1 MKYVYFFGANKTEGK
16 KELKE
21 LLGGKG
27 ANLAEMANLDIP
39 IPPGFTIST
48 VACKHYNEENN
59 TLTKEMHSEIKQHIS
74 TLETLTKKTFGDASN
89 PLLLSVRSGA
99 AVSMPGMMDTI
110 LNLGLNDDVVEGLA
124 KQSQNEQF
132 AWDSY
137 RRFIQMFGNVV
148 MGISS
153 NQFETI
159 LEHIKEKTKITY
171 DTELTVDALKEL
183 VKEYKKLIRSETKKT
198 FPQDVNEQLTQSIKA
213 VFNSW
218 NNPRAIKYREI
229 NDIKGLE
236 GTAVNV
242 QTMVF
247 GNMGKDSATG
257 VCFTRNPAT
266 GENSFY
272 GEYLINAQGE
282 DVVAGIRTP
291 LPIQTLK
298 EKMPDLYDQ
307 LLSTCKKLEK
317 HYKDMQDLEFTI
329 QNKHLYMLQ
338 TRTGKR
344 TAQAAINIAVDMVN
358 EGLITKKEAL
368 LRINPK
374 QLSQILHKQLDPD
387 VVYHHQYLTN
397 GLPASPG
404 AAVGKIVFNNEAAI
418 EQSTHDEPVI
428 LVRNETSPEDII
440 GMEVASGILTAKG
453 GMTSHAAVVARSMGK
468 CCVSGC
474 KEISINEENQIL
486 SMGSKTFTAGD
497 FITLDGATGNV
508 YEGKIETVSPKL
520 TGNFSTILEWADSI
534 RKLAVRTNADT
545 PRDAKKA
552 IEFGAEGIGL
562 CRTEHMFFEGTR
574 IKAVRRMILAH
585 DKEKRKQALA
595 ILKPYQK
602 KDFIELFK
610 IMNGKPITIRLLDPP
625 LHEFLPKEKEE
636 INAFAEEMNISVEQL
651 QKEIAQLQEVN
662 PMLGHRGCRI
672 GISHPEIPEMQTQAL
687 FEAAKE
693 VAAEGIT
700 VQPEIMIPLVGHVEE
715 FAHQKRIINRVA
727 KQVLNGSKNIHYR
740 IGTMIEVP
748 RAALRADTIACEAE
762 FFSFGTNDLT
772 QMTSGFSR
780 DDVGKFIPE
789 YISQGLFKFDPFQIL
804 DQTGVG
810 QLIKIAVEK
819 GKNTRSDIKL
829 GICGEQGGEPSSI
842 AFCHHIGLDYVSC
855 SPYQIPVARLAAAQA
870 ALRSKEPIKKEK
882 IIC

>member
-1 MKYVYFFGANKTEGK
+1 MKYIYFFGDNKTEGK
-16 KELKE
+16 KELKD

-27 ANLAEMANLDIP
+27 ANLAEMSNINIP

-48 VACKHYNEENN
+48 IACKHYNQENN
-59 TLTKEMHSEIKQHIS
+59 KLTEDMISEIQQNITKLEES
-74 TLETLTKKTFGDASN
+74 TQKTFGDNNN

-110 LNLGLNDDVVEGLA
+110 LNLGLNDNVVKGLA
-124 KQSQNEQF
+124 NQSNNEQF

-148 MGISS
+148 MGISHDK
-153 NQFETI
+153 FETI
-159 LEHIKEKTKITY
+159 LEQIKEKKQVTY
-171 DTELTVDALKEL
+171 DMDLTVDALKNL
-183 VKEYKKLIRSETKKT
+183 VEQYKQLIKNETNQS
-198 FPQDVNEQLTQSIKA
+198 FPQDVHKQLIQSIQA

-218 NNPRAIKYREI
+218 NNQRAIKYREI
-229 NDIKGLE
+229 KDIKGLE

-291 LPIQTLK
+291 LQIKTLQK
-298 EKMPDLYDQ
+298 NMPDLYDQ
-307 LLSTCKKLEK
+307 LLTTCKKLEK

-329 QNKHLYMLQ
+329 QNKELYMLQ

-358 EGLITKKEAL
+358 EGLINKKEAL
-368 LRINPK
+368 LSINPK
-374 QLSQILHKQLDPD
+374 QLSQLLHKQLDKNTQ
-387 VVYHHQYLTN
+387 HNNQYLTN

-404 AAVGKIVFNNEAAI
+404 AAVGKIVFSNESAI
-418 EQSTHDEPVI
+418 EQSKDDESVI
-428 LVRNETSPEDII
+428 LIRNETSPEDII

-474 KEISINEENQIL
+474 KDIKINEDKQIITV
-486 SMGSKTFTAGD
+486 GSKTFLQGD

-508 YEGKIETVSPKL
+508 YDGKIPTVSPKL
-520 TGNFSTILEWADSI
+520 NEKFSTILEWADNS
-534 RKLAVRTNADT
+534 RKLQVRTNADT
-545 PRDAKKA
+545 PRDAEKA
-552 IEFGAEGIGL
+552 MEFGAEGIGL
-562 CRTEHMFFEGTR
+562 CRTEHMFFEGNR

-585 DKEKRKQALA
+585 DTEKRKEALA
-595 ILKPYQK
+595 TLKPYQK
-602 KDFIELFK
+602 EDFINLFK

-625 LHEFLPKEKEE
+625 LHEFLPKEEEE
-636 INAFAEEMNISVEQL
+636 IKAFAKEMNISYEQL

-672 GISHPEIPEMQTQAL
+672 GISHPEIPEMQAQAL

-693 VAAEGIT
+693 VAAMGIK

-715 FAHQKRIINRVA
+715 FIHQKKIITAVA
-727 KQVLNGSKNIHYR
+727 KQVLNGSKNINYK

-748 RAALRADTIACEAE
+748 RAALRADTIAAEAE

-789 YISQGLFKFDPFQIL
+789 YISQGLFKFDPFQTL

-810 QLIKIAVEK
+810 ELIKISVKK
-819 GKNTRSDIKL
+819 GKVSRPDLKL
-829 GICGEQGGEPSSI
+829 GICGEQGGEPKSI
-842 AFCHHIGLDYVSC
+842 EFCHNIGLDYVSC
-855 SPYQIPVARLAAAQA
+855 SPYQIPVARLAAAHA
-870 ALRSKEPIKKEK
+870 ALQK
-882 IIC
+882 

>member
-1 MKYVYFFGANKTEGK
+1 MKYVYYFGNGKTKGK
-16 KELKE
+16 KELKD

-27 ANLAEMANLDIP
+27 ANLAEMSNISIP
-39 IPPGFTIST
+39 IPSGFTIT
-48 VACKHYNEENN
+48 TLACKQYNEANK
-59 TLTKEMHSEIKQHIS
+59 TLNDEIKKEIKETIKNLEES
-74 TLETLTKKTFGDASN
+74 TSKKFGDVKN

-110 LNLGLNDDVVEGLA
+110 LNLGLNDDIVEGLS
-124 KQSQNEQF
+124 KQSNNQQF

-137 RRFIQMFGNVV
+137 RRFIQMYGNVV
-148 MGISS
+148 MGISHKH
-153 NQFETI
+153 F
-159 LEHIKEKTKITY
+159 EHILGRAKKQSDVVN
-171 DTELTVDALKEL
+171 DTDLTVESLKQI
-183 VKEYKKLIRSETKKT
+183 VKEYKQLIFSETNHS
-198 FPQDVNEQLTQSIKA
+198 FPEDVNEQLIHSITA

-229 NDIKGLE
+229 NDITGLE

-247 GNMGKDSATG
+247 GNMGKDCATG

-266 GENSFY
+266 GENKFY

-291 LPIQTLK
+291 LQITTLK
-298 EKMPDLYDQ
+298 EHMPDLYNQ
-307 LLSTCKKLEK
+307 LFTICKKLEL
-317 HYKDMQDLEFTI
+317 HYRDMQDLEFTI
-329 QNKHLYMLQ
+329 QNKKLFMLQ

-344 TAQAAINIAVDMVN
+344 TAQAAINIAVDMVH
-358 EGLITKKEAL
+358 EDLITKEEAL

-374 QLSQILHKQLDPD
+374 QLSQLLHEQLDNT
-387 VVYHHQYLTN
+387 VSYKSQYLTN

-404 AAVGKIVFNNEAAI
+404 AAVGKIVFNNQAAI
-418 EQSTHDEPVI
+418 EQAKNNESVI

-474 KEISINEENQIL
+474 KEIKINEEKQTIIMNN
-486 SMGSKTFTAGD
+486 KTFSHGD
-497 FITLDGATGNV
+497 YITIDGVTGNV
-508 YEGKIETVSPKL
+508 YDGKIPTVTPKL
-520 TGNFSTILEWADSI
+520 NGNFSTILEWTDNI
-534 RKLAVRTNADT
+534 KKLSVRTNADT
-545 PRDAKKA
+545 PTEAKKA

-562 CRTEHMFFEGTR
+562 CRTEHMFFEGDR
-574 IKAVRRMILAH
+574 IKAVRKMILAH

-595 ILKPYQK
+595 VLKPYQK
-602 KDFIELFK
+602 EDFIELFK

-625 LHEFLPKEKEE
+625 LHEFLPKEEAEIRTVAKEMG
-636 INAFAEEMNISVEQL
+636 ITFEQL
-651 QKEIAQLQEVN
+651 QKEISQLQEVN

-672 GISHPEIPEMQTQAL
+672 GISHPEIPEMQAQAL

-693 VAAEGIT
+693 VASMGIK
-700 VQPEIMIPLVGHVEE
+700 VQPEIMVPLVGHVEE
-715 FAHQKRIINRVA
+715 FSHQKKIITSVA
-727 KQVLNGSKNIHYR
+727 KQVLNGNKNISYK

-748 RAALRADTIACEAE
+748 RAALRADTIAPEAE

-789 YISQGLFKFDPFQIL
+789 YISQGLFKFDPFQTL

-810 QLIKIAVEK
+810 ELIKISVQK
-819 GKNTRSDIKL
+819 GKSARKDLKL
-829 GICGEQGGEPSSI
+829 GICGEQGGEPRSI
-842 AFCHHIGLDYVSC
+842 EFCHRIGLDYVSC
-855 SPYQIPVARLAAAQA
+855 SPYQIPVARLAAAHA
-870 ALRSKEPIKKEK
+870 ALKMKN
-882 IIC
+882 

>member
-1 MKYVYFFGANKTEGK
+1 MKYIYFFGDNKTEGK
-16 KELKE
+16 KELKD

-27 ANLAEMANLDIP
+27 ANLAEMSNINIP

-48 VACKHYNEENN
+48 IACKHYNQENN
-59 TLTKEMHSEIKQHIS
+59 KLTDNMISEIQQNITKLEES
-74 TLETLTKKTFGDASN
+74 TQKTFGDSNN

-110 LNLGLNDDVVEGLA
+110 LNLGLNDNVVKGLA
-124 KQSQNEQF
+124 NQSNNEQF

-148 MGISS
+148 MGISHDK
-153 NQFETI
+153 FETI
-159 LEHIKEKTKITY
+159 LEQIKEKKQVTY
-171 DTELTVDALKEL
+171 DMDLTVDALKNL
-183 VKEYKKLIRSETKKT
+183 VEQYKQLIKNETNQS
-198 FPQDVNEQLTQSIKA
+198 FPQDVHNQLIQSIQA

-218 NNPRAIKYREI
+218 NNQRAIKYREI

-291 LPIQTLK
+291 LQIKTLQK
-298 EKMPDLYDQ
+298 NMPDLYDQ
-307 LLSTCKKLEK
+307 LLTTCKKLEK

-329 QNKHLYMLQ
+329 QNKELYMLQ

-344 TAQAAINIAVDMVN
+344 TAQAAINIAVDMVK
-358 EGLITKKEAL
+358 EGLINKKEAL
-368 LRINPK
+368 LSINPK
-374 QLSQILHKQLDPD
+374 QLSQLLHKQLDKNTQ
-387 VVYHHQYLTN
+387 HNNQYLTN

-404 AAVGKIVFNNEAAI
+404 AAVGKIVFSNESAI
-418 EQSTHDEPVI
+418 EQSKDDESVI
-428 LVRNETSPEDII
+428 LIRNETSPEDII

-474 KEISINEENQIL
+474 KDIKINEEKQSITI
-486 SMGSKTFTAGD
+486 GSKTFSQGD

-508 YEGKIETVSPKL
+508 YDGKIPTVSPKL
-520 TGNFSTILEWADSI
+520 NEKFSTILEWADNS
-534 RKLAVRTNADT
+534 RKLQVRTNADT
-545 PRDAKKA
+545 PRDAEKA
-552 IEFGAEGIGL
+552 MEFGAEGIGL
-562 CRTEHMFFEGTR
+562 CRTEHMFFEGNR

-585 DKEKRKQALA
+585 DTEKRKEALA
-595 ILKPYQK
+595 TLKPYQK
-602 KDFIELFK
+602 EDFINLFK

-625 LHEFLPKEKEE
+625 LHEFLPKEEEE
-636 INAFAEEMNISVEQL
+636 IKAFAKEMNISYEQL

-672 GISHPEIPEMQTQAL
+672 GISHPEIPEMQAQAL

-693 VAAEGIT
+693 VAAMGIK

-715 FAHQKRIINRVA
+715 FIHQKKIITAVA
-727 KQVLNGSKNIHYR
+727 KQVLNGSKNINYK

-748 RAALRADTIACEAE
+748 RAALRADTIAAEAE

-789 YISQGLFKFDPFQIL
+789 YISQGLFKFDPFQTL

-810 QLIKIAVEK
+810 ELIKISVKK
-819 GKNTRSDIKL
+819 GKVSRPDLKL
-829 GICGEQGGEPSSI
+829 GICGEQGGEPKSI
-842 AFCHHIGLDYVSC
+842 EFCHNIGLDYVSC
-855 SPYQIPVARLAAAQA
+855 SPYQIPVARLAAAHA
-870 ALRSKEPIKKEK
+870 ALQK
-882 IIC
+882 

>member
-1 MKYVYFFGANKTEGK
+1 MKYVYYFGNGKTEGK
-16 KELKE
+16 KELKD

-27 ANLAEMANLDIP
+27 ANLAEMANISIP
-39 IPPGFTIST
+39 IPPGFTIT
-48 VACKHYNEENN
+48 TTACKQYNEANN
-59 TLTKEMHSEIKQHIS
+59 TLTNEIKNEIKENIKKLEES
-74 TLETLTKKTFGDASN
+74 TSKTFGDVKN

-110 LNLGLNDDVVEGLA
+110 LNLGLNDEIIEGLS
-124 KQSQNEQF
+124 KQSNNQQF

-137 RRFIQMFGNVV
+137 RRFIQMYGNVV
-148 MGISS
+148 MGISHKH
-153 NQFETI
+153 FECI
-159 LEHIKEKTKITY
+159 IDQVKKQANIIN
-171 DTELTVDALKEL
+171 DTNLTVESLKQI
-183 VKEYKKLIRSETKKT
+183 VKEYKHLILSETNT
-198 FPQDVNEQLTQSIKA
+198 SFPEDVYEQLIQSITA

-218 NNPRAIKYREI
+218 DNPRAIKYREI
-229 NDIKGLE
+229 NDITGLE

-247 GNMGKDSATG
+247 GNMGKDCATG

-266 GENSFY
+266 GENKFY

-291 LPIQTLK
+291 LQITTLQ
-298 EKMPDLYDQ
+298 EQMPDMYNQ
-307 LLSTCKKLEK
+307 LVTICKKLEL
-317 HYKDMQDLEFTI
+317 HYCDMQDLEFTI
-329 QNKHLYMLQ
+329 QNKKLFMLQ

-344 TAQAAINIAVDMVN
+344 TAQAAINIAVDMVH
-358 EGLITKKEAL
+358 EGLITKEEAL

-374 QLSQILHKQLDPD
+374 QLSQLLHEQLDNT
-387 VVYHHQYLTN
+387 VSYKSQYLTN

-404 AAVGKIVFNNEAAI
+404 ATFGKIVFNNQAAI
-418 EQSTHDEPVI
+418 EQAKNDESVI

-474 KEISINEENQIL
+474 KGIKINEEKRTIIMNN
-486 SMGSKTFTAGD
+486 KTFSHGD
-497 FITLDGATGNV
+497 YITIDGSTGNV
-508 YEGKIETVSPKL
+508 YDGKIPTVTPKL
-520 TGNFSTILEWADSI
+520 NGNFSTILEWTNNI
-534 RKLAVRTNADT
+534 KKLSVRTNADT
-545 PRDAKKA
+545 PTEAKKA

-562 CRTEHMFFEGTR
+562 CRTEHMFFEGDR
-574 IKAVRRMILAH
+574 IKAVRKMILAH

-602 KDFIELFK
+602 EDFIELFK

-625 LHEFLPKEKEE
+625 LHEFLPKEEAEIRTVAKEMG
-636 INAFAEEMNISVEQL
+636 ITFEQL
-651 QKEIAQLQEVN
+651 QKEISQLQEVN

-672 GISHPEIPEMQTQAL
+672 GISHPEIPEMQAQAL

-693 VAAEGIT
+693 VSSMGIK
-700 VQPEIMIPLVGHVEE
+700 VQPEIMVPLVSHVEE
-715 FAHQKRIINRVA
+715 FSHQKKIITSVA
-727 KQVLNGSKNIHYR
+727 KQVLNGNKNISYK

-748 RAALRADTIACEAE
+748 RAALRADTIAPEAE

-789 YISQGLFKFDPFQIL
+789 YISQGLFKFDPFQTL

-810 QLIKIAVEK
+810 ELIKISVQK
-819 GKNTRSDIKL
+819 GKSARKDLKL
-829 GICGEQGGEPSSI
+829 GICGEQGGEPRSI
-842 AFCHHIGLDYVSC
+842 EFCHRIGIDYVSC
-855 SPYQIPVARLAAAQA
+855 SPYQIPVARLAAAHA
-870 ALRSKEPIKKEK
+870 ALRMKN
-882 IIC
+882 

>member
-1 MKYVYFFGANKTEGK
+1 MKYVYFFGGNKTEGN

-27 ANLAEMANLDIP
+27 ANLAEMANIHIP
-39 IPPGFTIST
+39 IPPGFTITT
-48 VACKHYNEENN
+48 VACKQYNEQQKR
-59 TLTKEMHSEIKQHIS
+59 LTDEMLSEIKENIEK
-74 TLETLTKKTFGDASN
+74 LEETTKKTFGDPNN
-89 PLLLSVRSGA
+89 PLLISVRSGA

-110 LNLGLNDDVVEGLA
+110 LNLGLNDDVVIGLS
-124 KQSQNEQF
+124 KQSNNDQF

-137 RRFIQMFGNVV
+137 RRFIQMFGDVV
-148 MGISS
+148 MGIPHHH
-153 NQFETI
+153 FETI
-159 LEHIKEKTKITY
+159 LEKIKEKTNVTFDNDLSI
-171 DTELTVDALKEL
+171 DALKEI
-183 VKEYKKLIRSETKKT
+183 VKEYKTLIQKETNT
-198 FPQDVNEQLTQSIKA
+198 SFPQDVYEQLTQSIQA

-218 NNPRAIKYREI
+218 NNQRAIKYREI
-229 NDIKGLE
+229 NDIKGLD

-247 GNMGKDSATG
+247 GNMGQDSATG
-257 VCFTRNPAT
+257 VCFTRNPST
-266 GENSFY
+266 GENTFY

-291 LPIQTLK
+291 LQIDTLQ
-298 EKMPDLYDQ
+298 EHMPDLYDQ
-307 LLSTCKKLEK
+307 LLSTCKTLET
-317 HYKDMQDLEFTI
+317 HYRDMQDLEFTI
-329 QNKHLYMLQ
+329 QNKTLYMLQ

-358 EGLITKKEAL
+358 EGMITKEEAL
-368 LRINPK
+368 LRIDPK
-374 QLSQILHKQLDPD
+374 QLSQVLHKQLDKNIT
-387 VVYHHQYLTN
+387 YKHQYLTN

-404 AAVGKIVFNNEAAI
+404 AAVGKIVFNNHSAI
-418 EQSTHDEPVI
+418 EHAKHDESVI

-474 KEISINEENQIL
+474 KDIKINEGGKTIM
-486 SMGSKTFTAGD
+486 MGSKTFSEGD
-497 FITLDGATGNV
+497 YITLDGSTGNV
-508 YEGKIETVSPKL
+508 YDGQIPTVDPEL
-520 TGNFSTILEWADSI
+520 NGNFSTILSWADTL
-534 RKLAVRTNADT
+534 RKLHVRTNADT

-552 IEFGAEGIGL
+552 LEFGAEGIGL
-562 CRTEHMFFEGTR
+562 CRTEHMFFEGDR

-585 DKEKRKQALA
+585 DKEKRKEALDS
-595 ILKPYQK
+595 LKPYQK
-602 KDFIELFK
+602 DDFIELFK

-625 LHEFLPKEKEE
+625 LHEFLPKDKKEIKE
-636 INAFAEEMNISVEQL
+636 FADEMNISFDQL

-672 GISHPEIPEMQTQAL
+672 GISYPEIPEMQAEAL

-693 VAAEGIT
+693 VAAMGIT

-715 FAHQKRIINRVA
+715 FIHQKKIITSVA
-727 KQVLNGSKNIHYR
+727 KKVLNGSKNINYK

-748 RAALRADTIACEAE
+748 RAALRADTIAAEAE

-789 YISQGLFKFDPFQIL
+789 YISQGLFKFDPFQTL

-810 QLIKIAVEK
+810 ELIKIAVDK
-819 GKNTRSDIKL
+819 GRISRSDIKL
-829 GICGEQGGEPSSI
+829 GICGEQGGEPNSI
-842 AFCHHIGLDYVSC
+842 NFCHNIGLDYVSC
-855 SPYQIPVARLAAAQA
+855 SPYQIPVARLAAAHS
-870 ALRSKEPIKKEK
+870 ALQDQQKN
-882 IIC
+882 

>member
-1 MKYVYFFGANKTEGK
+1 MKYVYFFGDNKTEGK
-16 KELKE
+16 KELKD

-27 ANLAEMANLDIP
+27 ANLAEMANINIP

-48 VACKHYNEENN
+48 IACKHYNEANN
-59 TLTKEMHSEIKQHIS
+59 SLTTAMLDEIKENIKKLEES
-74 TLETLTKKTFGDASN
+74 TQKNFGDPKN

-110 LNLGLNDDVVEGLA
+110 LNLGLNDSVVKGLA
-124 KQSQNEQF
+124 KQSDNEQF

-137 RRFIQMFGNVV
+137 RRFIQMYGNVV
-148 MGISS
+148 MSISHEH
-153 NQFETI
+153 FERI
-159 LEHIKEKTKITY
+159 LEHKKEETNVSY
-171 DTELTVDALKEL
+171 DMDLTVESLKGIVE
-183 VKEYKKLIRSETKKT
+183 EYKKLIKKETNQS
-198 FPQDVNEQLTQSIKA
+198 FPQDVDEQIIQSIQA

-266 GENSFY
+266 GENKFY

-291 LPIQTLK
+291 LQINTLQ
-298 EKMPDLYDQ
+298 EQMPDLYEQ
-307 LLSTCKKLEK
+307 LLTTCKKLEK
-317 HYKDMQDLEFTI
+317 HYRDMQDLEFTI
-329 QNKHLYMLQ
+329 QDKQLYMLQ

-358 EGLITKKEAL
+358 EGLITKEEAI
-368 LRINPK
+368 LRISPK
-374 QLSQILHKQLDPD
+374 QLSQLLHKQVDNSIS
-387 VVYHHQYLTN
+387 HHDKYLTN

-404 AAVGKIVFNNEAAI
+404 AAVGKIVFENQAAI
-418 EQSTHDEPVI
+418 EQSKNGDNVI

-440 GMEVASGILTAKG
+440 GMEVATGILTAKG

-474 KEISINEENQIL
+474 KDIKINEEKQTIM
-486 SMGSKTFTAGD
+486 MGSKTFTQGD

-508 YEGKIETVSPKL
+508 YQGEIQTVSPKL
-520 TGNFSTILEWADSI
+520 NGNFSTVLSWADSI
-534 RKLAVRTNADT
+534 RKLSVRTNADT

-552 IEFGAEGIGL
+552 LEFGAEGIGL
-562 CRTEHMFFEGTR
+562 CRTEHMFFEGNR

-585 DKEKRKQALA
+585 DKEKRKEALA
-595 ILKPYQK
+595 KIKPYQK
-602 KDFIELFK
+602 EDFIELFK

-625 LHEFLPKEKEE
+625 LHEFLPKEEKE
-636 INAFAEEMNISVEQL
+636 IKAFAEEMNISYEQL

-672 GISHPEIPEMQTQAL
+672 GISHPEIPEMQAQAL

-693 VAAEGIT
+693 VANMGIK

-715 FAHQKRIINRVA
+715 FSHQKKIITTVA
-727 KQVLNGSKNIHYR
+727 NQVLNGSKNINYK

-748 RAALRADTIACEAE
+748 RAALRADTIAAEAE

-789 YISQGLFKFDPFQIL
+789 YISQGLFKFDPFETL

-810 QLIKIAVEK
+810 ELIRISLEK
-819 GKNTRSDIKL
+819 GKTARSDLKV
-829 GICGEQGGEPSSI
+829 GICGEQGGEPKSI
-842 AFCHHIGLDYVSC
+842 EFCHNIGLDYVSC
-855 SPYQIPVARLAAAQA
+855 SPYQLPVARLASAHA
-870 ALRSKEPIKKEK
+870 ALLEK
-882 IIC
+882 QKMEI

>member
-1 MKYVYFFGANKTEGK
+1 MKYIYFFGSDQTEGK
-16 KELKE
+16 KELKD

-27 ANLAEMANLDIP
+27 ANLAEMANLDVP

-48 VACKHYNEENN
+48 VACKHYNEENKI
-59 TLTKEMHSEIKQHIS
+59 LTKEMQSEIKKHIG
-74 TLETLTKKTFGDASN
+74 TLEKLTDKTFGDQRN

-124 KQSQNEQF
+124 KKSQNEQF

-137 RRFIQMFGNVV
+137 RRFIQMYGNVV

-153 NQFETI
+153 NRFETI
-159 LEHIKEKTKITY
+159 LEQIKEKKQIKY
-171 DTELTVDALKEL
+171 DMDLTVDALKEL
-183 VKEYKKLIRSETKKT
+183 VEEYKNLINSETKKD
-198 FPQDVNEQLTQSIKA
+198 FPQNVNEQLIQSIKA

-247 GNMGKDSATG
+247 GNMGRDSATG

-266 GENSFY
+266 GENRFY

-291 LPIQTLK
+291 LQIQTLK
-298 EKMPDLYDQ
+298 EKMPGLYDQ

-317 HYKDMQDLEFTI
+317 HYRDMQDLEFTI
-329 QNKHLYMLQ
+329 QNKKLYMLQ

-358 EGLITKKEAL
+358 EGLISKKEAL

-374 QLSQILHKQLDPD
+374 QLTQLLHKQLDST
-387 VVYHHQYLTN
+387 VAHHHQYLTN

-404 AAVGKIVFNNEAAI
+404 AAVGKIVFNNESAI
-418 EQSTHDEPVI
+418 EESTHDEPII

-474 KEISINEENQIL
+474 KQININEENQTI
-486 SMGSKTFTAGD
+486 SIGSKTFAAGD
-497 FITLDGATGNV
+497 YITLDGATGNV
-508 YEGKIETVSPKL
+508 YVGKIETVSPKL
-520 TGNFSTILEWADSI
+520 NGNFSMILEWADSI
-534 RKLAVRTNADT
+534 RKLSVRTNADT

-562 CRTEHMFFEGTR
+562 CRTEHMFFEGER

-585 DKEKRKQALA
+585 DKEKRKKALA
-595 ILKPYQK
+595 TLKPYQK
-602 KDFIELFK
+602 KDFIELFR

-625 LHEFLPKEKEE
+625 LHEFLPKEIEE
-636 INAFAEEMNISVEQL
+636 IKSFAKEMNIPVEQL
-651 QKEIAQLQEVN
+651 QKEISQLQEVN

-672 GISHPEIPEMQTQAL
+672 GISHPEIPEMQAQAL

-693 VAAEGIT
+693 VAAEGIS
-700 VQPEIMIPLVGHVEE
+700 VQPEIMVPLVGHVEE
-715 FAHQKRIINRVA
+715 FAHQKNIIDQVA
-727 KQVLNGSKNIHYR
+727 KQVLNESKNIHYQ

-819 GKNTRSDIKL
+819 GKTVRSDIKL
-829 GICGEQGGEPSSI
+829 GICGEQGGEPRSI
-842 AFCHHIGLDYVSC
+842 SFCHQIGLDYVSC
-855 SPYQIPVARLAAAQA
+855 SPYQIPIARLAAAQA
-870 ALRSKEPIKKEK
+870 ALQSNESMDEEK
-882 IIC
+882 NNC

>member
-1 MKYVYFFGANKTEGK
+1 MKYIYFFGDNKTEGK
-16 KELKE
+16 KELKD

-27 ANLAEMANLDIP
+27 ANLAEMSNINIP

-48 VACKHYNEENN
+48 IACKHYNQENN
-59 TLTKEMHSEIKQHIS
+59 KLTEDMISEIQQNITKLEES
-74 TLETLTKKTFGDASN
+74 TQKTFGDSNN

-110 LNLGLNDDVVEGLA
+110 LNLGLNDNVVKGLA
-124 KQSQNEQF
+124 NQSNNEQF

-148 MGISS
+148 MGISHDK
-153 NQFETI
+153 FETI
-159 LEHIKEKTKITY
+159 LEQIKEKKQVTY
-171 DTELTVDALKEL
+171 DMDLTVDALKNL
-183 VKEYKKLIRSETKKT
+183 VEQYKQLIKNETNQS
-198 FPQDVNEQLTQSIKA
+198 FPQDVHNQLIQSIQA

-218 NNPRAIKYREI
+218 NNQRAIKYREI

-291 LPIQTLK
+291 LQIKTLQK
-298 EKMPDLYDQ
+298 NMPDLYDQ
-307 LLSTCKKLEK
+307 LLTTCKKLEK

-329 QNKHLYMLQ
+329 QNKELYMLQ

-344 TAQAAINIAVDMVN
+344 TAQAAINIAVDMVK
-358 EGLITKKEAL
+358 EGLINKKEAL
-368 LRINPK
+368 LSINPK
-374 QLSQILHKQLDPD
+374 QLSQLLHKQLDKNTQ
-387 VVYHHQYLTN
+387 HNNQYLTN

-404 AAVGKIVFNNEAAI
+404 AAVGKIVFSNESAI
-418 EQSTHDEPVI
+418 EQSKDDESVI
-428 LVRNETSPEDII
+428 LIRNETSPEDII

-474 KEISINEENQIL
+474 KDIKINEEKQSITI
-486 SMGSKTFTAGD
+486 GSKTFSQGD

-508 YEGKIETVSPKL
+508 YDGKIPTVSPKL
-520 TGNFSTILEWADSI
+520 NEKFSTILEWADNS
-534 RKLAVRTNADT
+534 RKLQVRTNADT
-545 PRDAKKA
+545 PRDAEKA
-552 IEFGAEGIGL
+552 MEFGAEGIGL
-562 CRTEHMFFEGTR
+562 CRTEHMFFEGNR

-585 DKEKRKQALA
+585 DTEKRKEALA
-595 ILKPYQK
+595 TLKPYQK
-602 KDFIELFK
+602 EDFINLFK

-625 LHEFLPKEKEE
+625 LHEFLPKEEEE
-636 INAFAEEMNISVEQL
+636 IKAFAKEMNISYEQL

-672 GISHPEIPEMQTQAL
+672 GISHPEIPEMQAQAL

-693 VAAEGIT
+693 VAAMGIK

-715 FAHQKRIINRVA
+715 FIHQKKIITAVA
-727 KQVLNGSKNIHYR
+727 KQVLNGSKNINYK

-748 RAALRADTIACEAE
+748 RAALRADTIAAEAE

-789 YISQGLFKFDPFQIL
+789 YISQGLFKFDPFQTL

-810 QLIKIAVEK
+810 ELIKISVKK
-819 GKNTRSDIKL
+819 GKVSRPDLKL
-829 GICGEQGGEPSSI
+829 GICGEQGGEPKSI
-842 AFCHHIGLDYVSC
+842 EFCHNIGLDYVSC
-855 SPYQIPVARLAAAQA
+855 SPYQIPVARLAAAHA
-870 ALRSKEPIKKEK
+870 ALQK
-882 IIC
+882 

>member
-1 MKYVYFFGANKTEGK
+1 MKYIYFFGDNKTEGK
-16 KELKE
+16 KELKH

-27 ANLAEMANLDIP
+27 ANLAEMANINIP

-48 VACKHYNEENN
+48 LACKQYNQQQNSLNN
-59 TLTKEMHSEIKQHIS
+59 PMRAEIKKNIKKLEES
-74 TLETLTKKTFGDASN
+74 TQKTFGDVNN

-110 LNLGLNDDVVEGLA
+110 LNLGLNDTVVAGLA
-124 KQSQNEQF
+124 EKTKNPQF

-137 RRFIQMFGNVV
+137 RRFIQMYGNVV
-148 MGISS
+148 MNIPHHH
-153 NQFETI
+153 FETI
-159 LEHIKEKTKITY
+159 LDHIKEKTQTTSDMDLSVK
-171 DTELTVDALKEL
+171 ALKEI
-183 VKEYKKLIRSETKKT
+183 VEEYKQLIKQETQT
-198 FPQDVNEQLTQSIKA
+198 SFPQNVNEQLISAIQA
-213 VFNSW
+213 VFDSW
-218 NNPRAIKYREI
+218 NNKRAIKYREI
-229 NDIKGLE
+229 NEIKGLE

-266 GENSFY
+266 GENTFY

-291 LPIQTLK
+291 LQINTLK
-298 EKMPDLYDQ
+298 DHMPKLYEQ
-307 LLSTCKKLEK
+307 MISISKKLEL

-329 QNKHLYMLQ
+329 QNKQLFMLQ

-344 TAQAAINIAVDMVN
+344 TAQAAINIAVDMVK

-374 QLSQILHKQLDPD
+374 QLSQLLHKQLDETPS
-387 VVYHHQYLTN
+387 YRNQYITN

-404 AAVGKIVFNNEAAI
+404 AAVGRIVFNNQSAI
-418 EQSTHDEPVI
+418 QLSTEEEPII

-440 GMEVASGILTAKG
+440 GMEVALGILTAKG

-468 CCVSGC
+468 SCVSGC
-474 KEISINEENQIL
+474 KDIKIDEEKQTLTIKNQ
-486 SMGSKTFTAGD
+486 SFKQGD
-497 FITLDGATGNV
+497 FITLDGSTGNI
-508 YEGKIETVSPKL
+508 YQGKLPTVDPKL
-520 TGNFSTILEWADSI
+520 NGNFNTILNWADSI
-534 RKLAVRTNADT
+534 RRLQVRTNADT

-562 CRTEHMFFEGTR
+562 CRTEHMFFEGNR

-585 DKEKRKQALA
+585 DGEKRKKALA
-595 ILKPYQK
+595 TLKPYQK

-625 LHEFLPKEKEE
+625 LHEFLPKEIEE
-636 INAFAEEMNISVEQL
+636 IKAFADEMNISSEQL
-651 QKEIAQLQEVN
+651 QKEITQLQEVN

-672 GISHPEIPEMQTQAL
+672 GISHPEIPEMQAQAL

-693 VAAEGIT
+693 VAAMGIK

-715 FAHQKRIINRVA
+715 FVHQKNIITQVA
-727 KQVLNGSKNIHYR
+727 EKVLNGSKNIKYK

-748 RAALRADTIACEAE
+748 RAALRADTIAREAE

-810 QLIKIAVEK
+810 QLIEIAVTK
-819 GKNTRSDIKL
+819 GKSTRPDLKL
-829 GICGEQGGEPSSI
+829 GICGEQGGEPQSI
-842 AFCHHIGLDYVSC
+842 SFCHHAHLDYVSC
-855 SPYQIPVARLAAAQA
+855 SPYQLPVARLAAAQA
-870 ALRSKEPIKKEK
+870 ALKAE
-882 IIC
+882 

>member
-1 MKYVYFFGANKTEGK
+1 MKYIYFFGDNKTEGK

-27 ANLAEMANLDIP
+27 ANLAEMSNINIP

-48 VACKHYNEENN
+48 IACKHYNQENN
-59 TLTKEMHSEIKQHIS
+59 KLTDDMISEIQQNITKLEES
-74 TLETLTKKTFGDASN
+74 TQKTFGDSNN

-110 LNLGLNDDVVEGLA
+110 LNLGLNDNVVKGLA
-124 KQSQNEQF
+124 NQSNNEQF

-148 MGISS
+148 MGISHDK
-153 NQFETI
+153 FETI
-159 LEHIKEKTKITY
+159 LEQIKEKKQVTY
-171 DTELTVDALKEL
+171 DMDLTVDALKNL
-183 VKEYKKLIRSETKKT
+183 VEQYKQLIKNEANQS
-198 FPQDVNEQLTQSIKA
+198 FPQDVHKQLIQSIQA

-218 NNPRAIKYREI
+218 NNQRAIKYREI

-291 LPIQTLK
+291 LQIKTLQK
-298 EKMPDLYDQ
+298 NMPDLYDQ
-307 LLSTCKKLEK
+307 LLKTCKKLEK

-329 QNKHLYMLQ
+329 QNKELYMLQ

-358 EGLITKKEAL
+358 EGLINKKEAL
-368 LRINPK
+368 LRIDPK
-374 QLSQILHKQLDPD
+374 QLSQLLHKQLDKNTK
-387 VVYHHQYLTN
+387 HNNQYLAN

-404 AAVGKIVFNNEAAI
+404 AAVGKIVFSNESAI
-418 EQSTHDEPVI
+418 EQSKDDESVI

-474 KEISINEENQIL
+474 KEIKINEEKQTITV
-486 SMGSKTFTAGD
+486 GSKTFLQGD

-508 YEGKIETVSPKL
+508 YDGKIPTVSPKL
-520 TGNFSTILEWADSI
+520 NGNFSTILEWADKSK
-534 RKLAVRTNADT
+534 KLQVRTNADT

-552 IEFGAEGIGL
+552 MEFGAEGIGL
-562 CRTEHMFFEGTR
+562 CRTEHMFFEGNR

-585 DKEKRKQALA
+585 DTKKRKEALA
-595 ILKPYQK
+595 TLKPYQK
-602 KDFIELFK
+602 EDFINLFK

-636 INAFAEEMNISVEQL
+636 IKAFAKEMNISHEQL

-672 GISHPEIPEMQTQAL
+672 GISHPEIPEMQAQAL

-693 VAAEGIT
+693 VAAMGIK

-715 FAHQKRIINRVA
+715 FTHQKKIITTVA
-727 KQVLNGSKNIHYR
+727 KQVLNGSKNIDYK

-748 RAALRADTIACEAE
+748 RAALRADTIAVEAE

-789 YISQGLFKFDPFQIL
+789 YISQGLFKFDPFQTL

-810 QLIKIAVEK
+810 ELIKISVKK
-819 GKNTRSDIKL
+819 GKAFRSDLKL
-829 GICGEQGGEPSSI
+829 GICGEQGGEPKSI
-842 AFCHHIGLDYVSC
+842 EFCHNIGLDYVSC
-855 SPYQIPVARLAAAQA
+855 SPYQIPIARLAAAHA
-870 ALRSKEPIKKEK
+870 SLKSLNK
-882 IIC
+882 IN

>member
-1 MKYVYFFGANKTEGK
+1 MKYVYFFGADKTEGK
-16 KELKE
+16 KELKD

-27 ANLAEMANLDIP
+27 ANLAEMANLEVP

-59 TLTKEMHSEIKQHIS
+59 TLTKEMHSEIKQYII
-74 TLETLTKKTFGDASN
+74 TLEKLTKKTFGDASN

-159 LEHIKEKTKITY
+159 LEHIKEKTQITY

-183 VKEYKKLIRSETKKT
+183 VKGYKKLIQSETKKT
-198 FPQDVNEQLTQSIKA
+198 FPQDVNEQLIQSIKA

-229 NDIKGLE
+229 NDIKGLG

-298 EKMPDLYDQ
+298 EKMPDLYGQ

-368 LRINPK
+368 LRINPN
-374 QLSQILHKQLDPD
+374 QLGQLLHKQLDSN
-387 VVYHHQYLTN
+387 VASHHHYLTN

-474 KEISINEENQIL
+474 KEISINEENQVL
-486 SMGSKTFTAGD
+486 SMGSKTFVAGD

-520 TGNFSTILEWADSI
+520 NGNFSTILRWADSI

-595 ILKPYQK
+595 NLKPYQK

-636 INAFAEEMNISVEQL
+636 INAFAEEMHISVEQL

-672 GISHPEIPEMQTQAL
+672 GISHPEIPEMQAQAL

-715 FAHQKRIINRVA
+715 FAHQKAIITRVA
-727 KQVLNGSKNIHYR
+727 NQVLNGSKKIHYR

-819 GKNTRSDIKL
+819 GRNTRSNIKL

-842 AFCHHIGLDYVSC
+842 AFFHHIGLDYVSC
-855 SPYQIPVARLAAAQA
+855 SPYQIPVARLSAAQA
-870 ALRSKEPIKKEK
+870 VLRSKEPKKEGK
-882 IIC
+882 ITC

>member
-1 MKYVYFFGANKTEGK
+1 MKYIYYFGNGKTEGK
-16 KELKE
+16 KELKD

-27 ANLAEMANLDIP
+27 ANLAEMANISIP
-39 IPPGFTIST
+39 IPPGFTIT
-48 VACKHYNEENN
+48 TTACKQYNEANN
-59 TLTKEMHSEIKQHIS
+59 TLTNEIKNEIKENIKKLEES
-74 TLETLTKKTFGDASN
+74 TSKTFGDVKN

-110 LNLGLNDDVVEGLA
+110 LNLGLNDDIIEGLS
-124 KQSQNEQF
+124 KQSNNQQF

-137 RRFIQMFGNVV
+137 RRFIQMYGNVV
-148 MGISS
+148 MGISHKH
-153 NQFETI
+153 FECI
-159 LEHIKEKTKITY
+159 IDQVKKQANIIN
-171 DTELTVDALKEL
+171 DTNLTVESLKQI
-183 VKEYKKLIRSETKKT
+183 VKEYKHLILSETNT
-198 FPQDVNEQLTQSIKA
+198 SFPEDVYEQLIQSITA

-218 NNPRAIKYREI
+218 DNPRAIKYREI
-229 NDIKGLE
+229 NDITGLE

-247 GNMGKDSATG
+247 GNMGKDCATG

-266 GENSFY
+266 GENKFY

-291 LPIQTLK
+291 LQITTLQ
-298 EKMPDLYDQ
+298 EQMPDMYNQ
-307 LLSTCKKLEK
+307 LVTICKKLEL
-317 HYKDMQDLEFTI
+317 HYCDMQDLEFTI
-329 QNKHLYMLQ
+329 QNKKLFMLQ

-344 TAQAAINIAVDMVN
+344 TAQAAINIAVDMVH
-358 EGLITKKEAL
+358 EGLITKEEAL

-374 QLSQILHKQLDPD
+374 QLSQLLHEQLDNT
-387 VVYHHQYLTN
+387 VSYKKQYLTN

-404 AAVGKIVFNNEAAI
+404 ATFGKIVFNNQAAI
-418 EQSTHDEPVI
+418 EQAKNDESVI

-474 KEISINEENQIL
+474 KGIKINEEKRTIIMNN
-486 SMGSKTFTAGD
+486 KTFSHGD
-497 FITLDGATGNV
+497 YITIDGSTGNV
-508 YEGKIETVSPKL
+508 YDGKIPTVTPKL
-520 TGNFSTILEWADSI
+520 NGNFSTILEWTNNI
-534 RKLAVRTNADT
+534 KKLSVRTNADT
-545 PRDAKKA
+545 PTEAKKA

-562 CRTEHMFFEGTR
+562 CRTEHMFFEGDR
-574 IKAVRRMILAH
+574 IKAVRKMILAH

-602 KDFIELFK
+602 EDFIELFK

-625 LHEFLPKEKEE
+625 LHEFLPKEEAEIRTVAKEMG
-636 INAFAEEMNISVEQL
+636 ITFEQL
-651 QKEIAQLQEVN
+651 QKEISQLQEVN

-672 GISHPEIPEMQTQAL
+672 GISHPEIPEMQAQAL

-693 VAAEGIT
+693 VSSMGIK
-700 VQPEIMIPLVGHVEE
+700 VQPEIMVPLVSHVEE
-715 FAHQKRIINRVA
+715 FSHQKKIITSVA
-727 KQVLNGSKNIHYR
+727 KQVLNGNKNISYK

-748 RAALRADTIACEAE
+748 RAALRADTIAPEAE

-789 YISQGLFKFDPFQIL
+789 YISQGLFKFDPFQTL

-810 QLIKIAVEK
+810 ELIKISVQK
-819 GKNTRSDIKL
+819 GKSARKDLKL
-829 GICGEQGGEPSSI
+829 GICGEQGGEPRSI
-842 AFCHHIGLDYVSC
+842 EFCHRIGIDYVSC
-855 SPYQIPVARLAAAQA
+855 SPYQIPVARLAAAHA
-870 ALRSKEPIKKEK
+870 ALRMKN
-882 IIC
+882 

>member
-1 MKYVYFFGANKTEGK
+1 MKYIYFFGDEKTEGNK
-16 KELKE
+16 DLKD

-27 ANLAEMANLDIP
+27 ANLAEMANLSIP
-39 IPPGFTIST
+39 IPPGFTIT
-48 VACKHYNEENN
+48 TTACQRYNQHQNSI
-59 TLTKEMHSEIKQHIS
+59 TSEMESEIKENIKKLENS
-74 TLETLTKKTFGDASN
+74 TNKMFGDPHN

-110 LNLGLNDDVVEGLA
+110 LNLGLNDDVVKSLSE
-124 KQSQNEQF
+124 QSNNAYF

-137 RRFIQMFGNVV
+137 RRFIQMYGNVV
-148 MGISS
+148 MGIAHH
-153 NQFETI
+153 QFEEI
-159 LEHIKEKTKITY
+159 LEKAKQDAQVEY
-171 DTELTVDALKEL
+171 DTQLPLDSLKDI
-183 VKEYKKLIRSETKKT
+183 VTQYKSLYETT
-198 FPQDVNEQLTQSIKA
+198 TEQPFPQDVYQQLIKSIEA

-218 NNPRAIKYREI
+218 NNQRAIKYREI
-229 NDIKGLE
+229 NNITGLK

-247 GNMGKDSATG
+247 GNTGNNSATG

-291 LPIQTLK
+291 LPIQTLH
-298 EKMPDLYDQ
+298 ETMPDLYNQ
-307 LLSTCKKLEK
+307 LLSTCKTLET
-317 HYKDMQDLEFTI
+317 HYRDMQDLEFTI
-329 QNKHLYMLQ
+329 QDKHLYMLQ

-358 EGLITKKEAL
+358 EGLITRQEAL
-368 LRINPK
+368 LRIEPK
-374 QLSQILHKQLDPD
+374 QLSQMLHKQLEPAKS
-387 VVYHHQYLTN
+387 HHDHYLAN

-404 AAVGKIVFNNEAAI
+404 AAVGKIVFSNHAALQLSQMNE
-418 EQSTHDEPVI
+418 SVI

-453 GMTSHAAVVARSMGK
+453 GMTSHAAVVARSMGT

-474 KEISINEENQIL
+474 KQIDINEKQGTLRI
-486 SMGSKTFTAGD
+486 GD
-497 FITLDGATGNV
+497 HEFSQGDVITLDGSTGNV
-508 YEGKIETVSPKL
+508 YLGEIPTIEPTL
-520 TGNFSTILEWADSI
+520 NGNFSTILNWADEV
-534 RKLAVRTNADT
+534 RTLQVRTNADT
-545 PRDAKKA
+545 PRDAQKA

-562 CRTEHMFFEGTR
+562 CRTEHMFFEGER
-574 IKAVRRMILAH
+574 ITAVRKMILAH
-585 DKEKRKQALA
+585 DIESRKEALA
-595 ILKPYQK
+595 QLKPYQK

-610 IMNGKPITIRLLDPP
+610 IMNGRPITIRLLDPP
-625 LHEFLPKEKEE
+625 LHEFLPKDPEE
-636 INAFAEEMNISVEQL
+636 INTVAEQLHLSAEQL
-651 QKEIAQLQEVN
+651 QQEIMQLQEVN
-662 PMLGHRGCRI
+662 PMLGHRGCRL
-672 GISHPEIPEMQTQAL
+672 GISHPEIPEMQAQAL

-693 VAAEGIT
+693 VASQGIK

-715 FAHQKRIINRVA
+715 FSHQKAIITRVA
-727 KQVLNGSKNIHYR
+727 NLVLTGSKNIDYK

-748 RAALRADTIACEAE
+748 RAALRADSIACEAE

-789 YISQGLFKFDPFQIL
+789 YIAQGLFKFDPFQTL

-819 GKNTRSDIKL
+819 GKSTKTDLKL
-829 GICGEQGGEPSSI
+829 GICGEQGGEPTSI
-842 AFCHHIGLDYVSC
+842 AFCHHVGLDYVSC
-855 SPYQIPVARLAAAQA
+855 SPYQLPTARLAAAHAVLQQKPTIMVKA
-870 ALRSKEPIKKEK
+870 H
-882 IIC
+882 C